1 VGCSEQSRRFGL
13 TDGGAPTANTTSGH
27 TEDCVIG
34 VDSCSVPWCVGNT
47 VGMDHVSC
55 VLCLHERAK
64 PNQGDLDTNRSPG
77 AVTFVE
83 GTAMCEDHALAAI
96 EKKPRRW
103 GIERRVKESSGE
115 AQVKQEQADREQ
127 LEQKVKKSGLTA
139 YLPVRKR
146 RTEEEKEE
154 KEAKPKEK
162 EKEIQ
167 RDSRTRRS
175 R

>member
-1 VGCSEQSRRFGL
+1 
-13 TDGGAPTANTTSGH
+13 
-27 TEDCVIG
+27 
-34 VDSCSVPWCVGNT
+34 

-64 PNQGDLDTNRSPG
+64 PNQGALDTNRSPG
-77 AVTFVE
+77 AVTFLE

-103 GIERRVKESSGE
+103 GIERRVKESSGG
-115 AQVKQEQADREQ
+115 AQAKQEQADPEQ

-139 YLPVRKR
+139 HLPVRKR
-146 RTEEEKEE
+146 RKEEEEEK
-154 KEAKPKEK
+154 KAKEK
-162 EKEIQ
+162 EKAKEIE

-175 R
+175 RKS